1 MIELV
6 ADPNRY
12 GAKVLLCEVLVC
24 VACDV
29 CVWSTKEG
37 CYSSDAA
44 LGAVLDVDAA
54 FDAVVSGVVEVFT
67 VPILSL
73 SFA

>member
-1 MIELV
+1 M
-6 ADPNRY
+6 
-12 GAKVLLCEVLVC
+12 
-24 VACDV
+24 
-29 CVWSTKEG
+29 WSTKEG